1 MRVDEV
7 ELRVIRVPFRA
18 PVRTSYGTETHKTCV
33 LATVRADGVAGLGEG
48 VMEPLPHYREE
59 NIAGALE
66 LMRHALVPDLLG
78 GPVQHPGNLVDRW
91 SSWRGN
97 PMAKATL
104 EHAAWDLFARLR
116 EEPLGRL
123 LGADRREIPVGASLG
138 IASVADTVE
147 QVGRHLE
154 QGYRRVK
161 LKIEPGHDLE
171 VLAAVRDAFAT
182 ADLTADAN
190 AAYTLDDLDTL
201 RGIDEF
207 GLQYLEQ
214 PLHWDDLTHHA
225 ALARHLRTPLCLDE
239 SLTSPERVVA
249 ALELGA
255 CGVVNLKPGRVG
267 GLEAA
272 RRIHDLCAAQAV
284 PLWCGGMYETGVGR
298 AHNIHLAAMPGF
310 VLPGDTASASR
321 TYERDV
327 VVQPLETVG
336 GLMPVPAGPG
346 IGVDLDH
353 DFVAACTEHV
363 EVHRR

>member
-1 MRVDEV
+1 MQS
-7 ELRVIRVPFRA
+7 A
-18 PVRTSYGTETHKTCV
+18 NANT
-33 LATVRADGVAGLGEG
+33 
-48 VMEPLPHYREE
+48 
-59 NIAGALE
+59 
-66 LMRHALVPDLLG
+66 
-78 GPVQHPGNLVDRW
+78 
-91 SSWRGN
+91 
-97 PMAKATL
+97 AKAL
-104 EHAAWDLFARLR
+104 WNLD
-116 EEPLGRL
+116 
-123 LGADRREIPVGASLG
+123 ASAMQQFHL
-138 IASVADTVE
+138 AS
-147 QVGRHLE
+147 
-154 QGYRRVK
+154 
-161 LKIEPGHDLE
+161 
-171 VLAAVRDAFAT
+171 VRDADPYDDRHEALTYDELGRRAT
-182 ADLTADAN
+182 
-190 AAYTLDDLDTL
+190 
-201 RGIDEF
+201 R
-207 GLQYLEQ
+207 
-214 PLHWDDLTHHA
+214 
-225 ALARHLRTPLCLDE
+225 LARHLRTPLCLDE